1 MRNNTYLKTL
11 ARGSVLLTMAIVA
24 QEIRLFL
31 PLPPLLS
38 IIVVGTMLNAI
49 MVIAVRYANL
59 TAAIIISVVLPLFAF
74 MQGHIIIP
82 LMIPVIFLGNFVLV
96 LVCDKFWNKG
106 VIILAP
112 VLKTFTLYTLS
123 RILLSML
130 GLQNKVVDVILIS
143 MGWPQLITAIL
154 GIILAMQLEKRLTSV
169 QRTNQN

>member
-38 IIVVGTMLNAI
+38 IIVIGTMLNAI

-59 TAAIIISVVLPLFAF
+59 TAAVIISAVLPLFAF
-74 MQGHIIIP
+74 FQGHVIIP

-96 LVCDKFWNKG
+96 LVCSKFWGKG
-106 VIILAP
+106 IIIIAP
-112 VLKTFTLYTLS
+112 VLKTFTLYSLS
-123 RILLSML
+123 RILLGML
-130 GLQNKVVDVILIS
+130 GLQNKVVDAILLS

-154 GIILAMQLEKRLTSV
+154 GIILAMQLEKRLISIK
-169 QRTNQN
+169 NNNS

>member
-1 MRNNTYLKTL
+1 MVNNTYLKTL

-38 IIVVGTMLNAI
+38 IIVIGTMLNAI
-49 MVIAVRYANL
+49 MVIAARYANL
-59 TAAIIISVVLPLFAF
+59 TAAIIISAVLPLFAF
-74 MQGHIIIP
+74 MQGHVIIP

-96 LVCDKFWNKG
+96 LACDKFWGKG
-106 VIILAP
+106 VIIFAP
-112 VLKTFTLYTLS
+112 VLKTFTLYMLS
-123 RILLSML
+123 RTILSML
-130 GLQNKVVDVILIS
+130 GLQNKIADAILIS

-169 QRTNQN
+169 KK